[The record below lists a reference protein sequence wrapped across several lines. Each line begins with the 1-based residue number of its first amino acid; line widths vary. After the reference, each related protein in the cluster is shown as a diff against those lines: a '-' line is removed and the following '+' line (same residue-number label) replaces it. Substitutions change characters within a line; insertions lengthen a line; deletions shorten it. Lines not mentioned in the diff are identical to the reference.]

1 MRLTLGILPPGC
13 QQEIFD
19 FFNLARLRVNTN
31 ELIYVNNNV
40 QERGGSLAGQE
51 GGVRGPVELK
61 SPRGSRN
68 SALGPSLLLQDCDAS
83 RARQPEMFGRLANG

>member
-1 MRLTLGILPPGC
+1 MGLLHLASFLLAVSRKSLISSILRGC
-13 QQEIFD
+13 GGD
-19 FFNLARLRVNTN
+19 TN
-31 ELIYVNNNV
+31 VNNV
-40 QERGGSLAGQE
+40 QGNWGGGGLAGQG